1 MGPSSLPQLSY
12 KPSHA
17 PMMMGGERFTQW
29 PLIMEIGAML
39 ILPILVRGLRKFTQL
54 WMLWSRSDLL
64 IIMTFG
70 PPAVEVF
77 APT

>member
-17 PMMMGGERFTQW
+17 PMMMGGERFAQC
-29 PLIMEIGAML
+29 PLIMIFDTML
-39 ILPILVRGLRKFTQL
+39 VWPFLVHVLRKFTQL
-54 WMLWSRSDLL
+54 WMMWSRNDLL

>member
-1 MGPSSLPQLSY
+1 
-12 KPSHA
+12 
-17 PMMMGGERFTQW
+17 MMMGGERFAQW
-29 PLIMEIGAML
+29 PLIMTFDTML
-39 ILPILVRGLRKFTQL
+39 VWPFLMRGLRKITQL
-54 WMLWSRSDLL
+54 WNLCSRSDLQ